1 MLIDFSSHSRD
12 EFDLEIISID
22 DMVLNGV
29 YLMYHAIR
37 FYREG
42 KLIHYSYGKEYSC
55 HDASDA
61 RRLRRLLKRKK
72 IKK

>member
-1 MLIDFSSHSRD
+1 MLIDFSSHSRN
-12 EFDLEIISID
+12 EFDLEMISID

-29 YLMYHAIR
+29 YLMYHAVR
-37 FYREG
+37 FYHEG
-42 KLIHYSYGKEYSC
+42 KLIHYSYGKEY
-55 HDASDA
+55 HHYDASDA